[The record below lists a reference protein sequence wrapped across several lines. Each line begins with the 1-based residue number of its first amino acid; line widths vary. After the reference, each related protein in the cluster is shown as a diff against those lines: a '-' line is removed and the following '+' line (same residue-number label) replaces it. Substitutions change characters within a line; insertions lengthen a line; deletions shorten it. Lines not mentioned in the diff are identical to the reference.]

1 MGMTW
6 HLDRV
11 LDEKDVTI
19 NELSLKVGISAY
31 DLTNIKNG
39 SVTALRIA
47 TLSAICEALHCQP
60 GDILEYTPDVK
71 KG

>member
-1 MGMTW
+1 MGIIW

-19 NELSLKVGISAY
+19 NELSLKVGISTY

-39 SVTALRIA
+39 SVTALRVA
-47 TLSAICEALHCQP
+47 TLSTLCEALHCQP
-60 GDILEYTPDVK
+60 GDLLEHVPDVK